1 MTTQLDRPAGGSSAD
16 APQVATPDLLRALRS
31 SLGLREGTPEAQR
44 VVDASTRR
52 RAEYTSDASNYRVV
66 PQVVVFPRSADE
78 LGAVVDVARAQSV
91 PLTLRGAGTS
101 VAGNACGPGIVVDT
115 SVHLDRVLELDP
127 ASQTAVVEP
136 GIVLDALQA
145 RARKHGLRFGPD
157 PSTHARCTIGGMIG
171 NDACG
176 SHALAYGRTSANVL
190 ELDVVDGLGRRW
202 STTAPPPELVTALR
216 GVADGHLAT
225 LRTKFATF
233 GRQVSGYAL
242 ETLLPEH
249 GGPMGHG
256 GRADATGSNL
266 ARLLS
271 GSEGTLAVLT
281 SAKVRLV
288 RESPATAFVV
298 LGYPDMATAADH
310 TPSLLEHSPLAV
322 EGLDRRLVEVVRAR
336 GGDVDGLPGGNGWLF
351 VEAGGETEAEALA
364 AARALVAASGT
375 REHVIIPTRA
385 QAKALWRIR
394 EDGAGYAGRSP
405 SGTPAWPGWEDAA
418 VPPARLG
425 TYLRDLAALMSSH
438 GVDGH
443 AYGHFGDGCIHMRL
457 DLPLSEPGGA
467 DRSGEFLRAAARLV
481 AAHGGSLSGEH
492 GDGRARSAL
501 LPLMYDDDALRAFE
515 EVKAAFDPAELLN
528 PGVLVRPAPLEAD
541 LRVPSARTAVEIL
554 PARPLSIAYP
564 ADGGDLTAAV
574 HRCVG
579 VGKCRVDAVGLGGEI
594 GGSTTVMCPSY
605 LATGDEKDSTR
616 GRARLLQEMANGTL
630 VTDGWRSEEV
640 KESLD
645 LCLSCKGCS
654 VDCPAGVDMATYKAE
669 FLDHHYRGRRRPLN
683 HYALGWLPR
692 WTRLVALGQPVLPAL
707 VNLAAKV
714 APLRRAGMR
723 AVGIDPAMAVP
734 TFARQ
739 TFRSWFRSRP
749 HRDHGLPEQRHTTD
763 SAGTTDVVL
772 WVDTFTDGFDPQ
784 VGAAAVELLEHLGF
798 RVHLPSAK
806 VCCGLTWVSTGQLD
820 GAKRQLAATLDALDG
835 ELAGMPVVGLEPSCT
850 ALLRED
856 ASRLLP
862 DDPRAAALHTRVRT
876 VAELIAEHR
885 PDWTPPQLKTA
896 AVVQPHCHQH
906 AVMGFGADAA
916 LLARAGVDATQLG
929 GCCGL
934 AGNFGAEAGHREVS
948 VAVAEQQLLPA
959 LRAAGDAVPVVAD
972 GFSCRTQTDALA
984 GRRPKHLVELLAEA
998 LPDRP

>member
-1 MTTQLDRPAGGSSAD
+1 MTTQLDRPAGGSPSAD

-31 SLGLREGTPEAQR
+31 ALGVKDGSPEASS

-66 PQVVVFPRSADE
+66 PQVVVFPRTADE
-78 LGAVVDVARAQSV
+78 LAAVVDVSRAQSV

-115 SVHLDRVLELDP
+115 SVHLNRVLELDP
-127 ASQTAVVEP
+127 TSQTALVEP
-136 GIVLDALQA
+136 GIVLDALQGHA
-145 RARKHGLRFGPD
+145 RQHGLRFGPD

-202 STTAPPPELVTALR
+202 STTAPPPELVTALS
-216 GVADGHLAT
+216 GVADRHLAT

-249 GGPMGHG
+249 GGPLGHS
-256 GRADATGSNL
+256 GRGDATGSNL

-281 SAKVRLV
+281 SARVRLV

-310 TPSLLEHSPLAV
+310 TPALLEHGPLAV

-336 GGDVDGLPGGNGWLF
+336 GGDVDGLPDGNGWLF
-351 VEAGGETEAEALA
+351 VEVGGETDAEALA
-364 AARALVAASGT
+364 GATALVAASGT

-385 QAKALWRIR
+385 QARALWRIR

-425 TYLRDLAALMSSH
+425 TYLRDLQALMGAH

-457 DLPLSEPGGA
+457 DLPLSEPGGV

-541 LRVPSARTAVEIL
+541 LRVPAARVAVEIS
-554 PARPLSIAYP
+554 PTRPLSLSYP

-579 VGKCRVDAVGLGGEI
+579 VGKCRAEPASGSGG
-594 GGSTTVMCPSY
+594 VMCPSY
-605 LATGDEKDSTR
+605 IATRDEKDSTR

-640 KESLD
+640 RESLD

-707 VNLAAKV
+707 VNVAAKV
-714 APLRRAGMR
+714 APLRKAGMK

-739 TFRSWFRSRP
+739 TFRSWFRSSP
-749 HRDHGLPEQRHTTD
+749 RDHGR
-763 SAGTTDVVL
+763 SATSASAVTDVVL

-784 VGAAAVELLEHLGF
+784 VGVAAVQLLEHLGF
-798 RVHLPSAK
+798 RVHLPTAK

-856 ASRLLP
+856 AARLLP
-862 DDPRAAALHTRVRT
+862 DDPRAAALHSRVRT

-934 AGNFGAEAGHREVS
+934 AGNFGAEAGHRDVS

-959 LRAAGDAVPVVAD
+959 LRKAGDAVPVVAD

-998 LPDRP
+998 LPSTPPER

>member
-1 MTTQLDRPAGGSSAD
+1 MTTQLDRPAGGSPSAG
-16 APQVATPDLLRALRS
+16 AVQVATPDLLRALRS
-31 SLGLREGTPEAQR
+31 ALGARDGDG

-66 PQVVVFPRSADE
+66 PQVVVFPRTADE
-78 LGAVVDVARAQSV
+78 LGAVVDVARAQQV

-115 SVHLDRVLELDP
+115 SVHLNRVLELDP
-127 ASQTAVVEP
+127 ASQTALVEP
-136 GIVLDALQA
+136 GIVLDALQGHA
-145 RARKHGLRFGPD
+145 RQHGLRFGPD
-157 PSTHARCTIGGMIG
+157 PSTHARCTVGGMIG

-202 STTAPPPELVTALR
+202 STTAPPPELVSTLSGIAARNLAL
-216 GVADGHLAT
+216 
-225 LRTKFATF
+225 LRTQFATF

-249 GGPMGHG
+249 GGPTGDG
-256 GRADATGSNL
+256 GRGDATGSNL
-266 ARLLS
+266 ARLLT

-281 SAKVRLV
+281 SARVRLV

-310 TPSLLEHSPLAV
+310 TPALLEHGPLAV

-336 GGDVDGLPGGNGWLF
+336 GGDVDGLPDGDGWLF
-351 VEAGGETEAEALA
+351 VEVGGESDAEALSG
-364 AARALVAASGT
+364 ARALVAASGT

-385 QAKALWRIR
+385 QARALWRIR

-425 TYLRDLAALMSSH
+425 TYLRDLQALMGAH

-457 DLPLSEPGGA
+457 DLPLSEPGGV

-501 LPLMYDDDALRAFE
+501 LPLMYDDDALRAFG
-515 EVKAAFDPAELLN
+515 EVKAAFDPAGLLN
-528 PGVLVRPAPLEAD
+528 PGVLVEPAPLEAD
-541 LRVPSARTAVEIL
+541 LRVPAARTAVEIL
-554 PARPLSIAYP
+554 PARPLSLSYP

-579 VGKCRVDAVGLGGEI
+579 VGKCRAEPASGSGG
-594 GGSTTVMCPSY
+594 VMCPSY
-605 LATGDEKDSTR
+605 IATRDEKDSTR

-640 KESLD
+640 RESLD

-654 VDCPAGVDMATYKAE
+654 VDCPAGVDMATYKSE

-692 WTRLVALGQPVLPAL
+692 WTRLVALGQPLLPAL
-707 VNLAAKV
+707 VNAAARV
-714 APLRRAGMR
+714 APLRKAGMR
-723 AVGIDPAMAVP
+723 AVGIDPGMAVP
-734 TFARQ
+734 TFARR
-739 TFRSWFRSRP
+739 TFRSWFRSSS
-749 HRDHGLPEQRHTTD
+749 RDHGR
-763 SAGTTDVVL
+763 SATPASPASTVTDVVL

-784 VGAAAVELLEHLGF
+784 VGVAAVKLLDHLGF
-798 RVHLPSAK
+798 RVHLPTAK

-862 DDPRAAALHTRVRT
+862 DDPRAAALHSRVRT

-885 PDWTPPQLKTA
+885 PDWTPPHLKTA

-934 AGNFGAEAGHREVS
+934 AGNFGAEAGHRDVS

-959 LRAAGDAVPVVAD
+959 LRQAGDDVPVVAD

-984 GRRPKHLVELLAEA
+984 GRRPRHLVELLAEA
-998 LPDRP
+998 LPDHR